1 MKRIADWIKNH
12 QVAAFFIS
20 TYAMTWTGLFLVY
33 FLFPGNDI
41 ALVLLFPFILF
52 SPALSAMVIS
62 GIAEPHPRRDSSR
75 SRWIVFFLSWLLAST
90 VLTLYWWK
98 VQEMDLGL
106 AVIVIYCIWGLFP
119 AWMLSNAYAKTPGIR
134 KQFSTLLKPR
144 GSALWYM
151 AIFLIYP
158 GILLLSVW
166 ITRLLGGEVPSTLN
180 TLGFKA
186 AAIAVV
192 LEFLRGFFMTGG
204 INEESGWRG
213 FALPRLQARYSVLA
227 SSLIVGVL
235 WALWHLPY
243 DLAPED
249 WRGSLAWFLEY
260 RLFWRVVF
268 GVILTWLYNR
278 TNGSLLAPVL
288 FHPVMNTF
296 GNAFFGTAMSKVLC
310 IALMIVAI
318 VSDRMWERLPSDHP
332 AVYRDSAPDNEASGE
347 QRVPVLIY
355 G

>member
-1 MKRIADWIKNH
+1 
-12 QVAAFFIS
+12 
-20 TYAMTWTGLFLVY
+20 
-33 FLFPGNDI
+33 
-41 ALVLLFPFILF
+41 
-52 SPALSAMVIS
+52 
-62 GIAEPHPRRDSSR
+62 
-75 SRWIVFFLSWLLAST
+75 
-90 VLTLYWWK
+90 
-98 VQEMDLGL
+98 
-106 AVIVIYCIWGLFP
+106 
-119 AWMLSNAYAKTPGIR
+119 
-134 KQFSTLLKPR
+134 
-144 GSALWYM
+144 
-151 AIFLIYP
+151 
-158 GILLLSVW
+158 
-166 ITRLLGGEVPSTLN
+166 
-180 TLGFKA
+180 
-186 AAIAVV
+186 
-192 LEFLRGFFMTGG
+192 MTGG

-243 DLAPED
+243 DLAQEN

-260 RLFWRVVF
+260 RLFWRVIF

-318 VSDRMWERLPSDHP
+318 VSDRMWEKLPSDHP
-332 AVYRDSAPDNEASGE
+332 AVYRNSAPDNEASGE
-347 QRVPVLIY
+347 RRGPVLIY

>member
-1 MKRIADWIKNH
+1 
-12 QVAAFFIS
+12 
-20 TYAMTWTGLFLVY
+20 
-33 FLFPGNDI
+33 
-41 ALVLLFPFILF
+41 
-52 SPALSAMVIS
+52 
-62 GIAEPHPRRDSSR
+62 
-75 SRWIVFFLSWLLAST
+75 
-90 VLTLYWWK
+90 
-98 VQEMDLGL
+98 
-106 AVIVIYCIWGLFP
+106 
-119 AWMLSNAYAKTPGIR
+119 
-134 KQFSTLLKPR
+134 
-144 GSALWYM
+144 M

-166 ITRLLGGEVPSTLN
+166 ITRMLGGEGPSTLD

-186 AAIAVV
+186 AAIAVF

-227 SSLIVGVL
+227 SLLIVGVL

-243 DLAPED
+243 DLAPEN
-249 WRGSLAWFLEY
+249 WGGSLAWFLEY

-268 GVILTWLYNR
+268 GVILTWSYNR

-310 IALMIVAI
+310 IALVIVAI
-318 VSDRMWERLPSDHP
+318 VSDRMWEKLPSDHP

-347 QRVPVLIY
+347 RRVPVLIY